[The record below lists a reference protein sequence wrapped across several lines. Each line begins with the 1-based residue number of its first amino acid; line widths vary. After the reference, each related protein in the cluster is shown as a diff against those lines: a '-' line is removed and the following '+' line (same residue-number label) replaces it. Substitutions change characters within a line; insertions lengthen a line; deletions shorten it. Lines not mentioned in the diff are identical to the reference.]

1 MPSIVGNGTRLFAL
15 TAKPITLMHTGNDRN
30 SNPAKKQRVASFL
43 PALTAEEIY
52 ILKAKRYIAKYDV
65 MRFLQISETTY
76 HRYLAQGRLIPS
88 LQFTKKLFDLD
99 EIYRKLDEGKQP

>member
-1 MPSIVGNGTRLFAL
+1 MPLIVRKNARPFAL
-15 TAKPITLMHTGNDRN
+15 TAKPINLMHTGNDRN
-30 SNPAKKQRVASFL
+30 SHPAKKQRAASFL
-43 PALTAEEIY
+43 PALTAEEIQ

-76 HRYLAQGRLIPS
+76 HRYVAQGRLIPS

-99 EIYRKLDEGKQP
+99 EIYRTLDEGKRP